1 MSAHDHLF
9 RGASWA
15 DRVEDDDDDDD
26 VFPSL
31 GGTFGGLNIGG
42 ESSNT
47 GRKIGGLGLRGN
59 KKLGGIPGLV
69 KKDDVPAKKD
79 DTEGSSEGKAKLG
92 GIKGLSASRQGT
104 IPFARAEKPDEEK
117 NIVGVLDKVQK
128 ENIAAMKKI
137 LDFIES
143 LSDRTLSGF
152 QDLNR
157 QMQAAKLAQDS
168 AESIKMLLEN
178 INNSIANN
186 KEHAYIII
194 PGEDT
199 AVVNSEE
206 LVKKLESKTVHV
218 VGDLVT
224 LSKVVNDF

>member
-15 DRVEDDDDDDD
+15 DRVEDDDDEDD

-31 GGTFGGLNIGG
+31 GGPFGGLSIGG

-79 DTEGSSEGKAKLG
+79 DTSEGKAKLG
-92 GIKGLSASRQGT
+92 GIKGLGASRQGT
-104 IPFARAEKPDEEK
+104 IPFTRVEKPDEEK
-117 NIVGVLDKVQK
+117 NIVGALDKVQK

-157 QMQAAKLAQDS
+157 QMQAEKIAHDS
-168 AESIKMLLEN
+168 AESINMLLAN
-178 INNSIANN
+178 IDNSIASN

-199 AVVNSEE
+199 AVVDSEE
-206 LVKKLESKTVHV
+206 LVKKLKSKTVHV

>member
-9 RGASWA
+9 RGASWG
-15 DRVEDDDDDDD
+15 DRVEEDDDDDD

-31 GGTFGGLNIGG
+31 GGTFGGLSIGG

-69 KKDDVPAKKD
+69 KKDD
-79 DTEGSSEGKAKLG
+79 TEGPSEVKAKLG
-92 GIKGLSASRQGT
+92 GIKGLGARQGT
-104 IPFARAEKPDEEK
+104 IPFTRVQSEQPSEEK
-117 NIVGVLDKVQK
+117 NIVGFLDKVQK
-128 ENIAAMKKI
+128 DNITAMKKI
-137 LDFIES
+137 LDFVES

-152 QDLNR
+152 QDLSR
-157 QMQAAKLAQDS
+157 QMQADKLAHDS
-168 AESIKMLLEN
+168 AESINMLLAN
-178 INNSIANN
+178 IDNSIASN

-206 LVKKLESKTVHV
+206 LVKKLKSKTVHV

-224 LSKVVNDF
+224 LSKAVNDF

>member
-31 GGTFGGLNIGG
+31 GGTFGGLSIGG

-69 KKDDVPAKKD
+69 KKDDVPATKD
-79 DTEGSSEGKAKLG
+79 DTSEGKAKLG
-92 GIKGLSASRQGT
+92 GIKGLGARQGT
-104 IPFARAEKPDEEK
+104 IPFTRVQSEQPSDIAG
-117 NIVGVLDKVQK
+117 ILDKVQK
-128 ENIAAMKKI
+128 ENITAMKKI

-157 QMQAAKLAQDS
+157 QMQADKIAHDS
-168 AESIKMLLEN
+168 AESINMLLAN
-178 INNSIANN
+178 IDNSIANN

-206 LVKKLESKTVHV
+206 LVKKLNSKTLHI